1 MTKKGPVTKTNLWV
15 VVAVVLAL
23 AVGALAGWFAR
34 SGEVE
39 DLEDRIAASEEESAT
54 DEPAAPAEPETDTA
68 PVEPPA
74 KEEPAEEDEKLVDV
88 PVAAERVP
96 AIITAVD
103 TSGST
108 VRLEV
113 DYIQFL
119 TGKEAADAATAHGDE
134 SPPPNDYYIVNDNPA
149 LREFPVQEGISVL
162 TVVNDDGTSNP
173 AGHTL
178 TLDEWVDRITGP
190 NADAF
195 RSSFYWITVSE
206 ATITTIEQ
214 QYLP

>member
-1 MTKKGPVTKTNLWV
+1 MTTKDPVTKTTLWV

-34 SGEVE
+34 SGEVR

-54 DEPAAPAEPETDTA
+54 DEPATPAEPETDTA

-74 KEEPAEEDEKLVDV
+74 EEEPAEEDEEPVDV

-119 TGKEAADAATAHGDE
+119 TGDEAADAATAHGDE

-149 LREFPVQEGISVL
+149 LREFPVQEGVSVV
-162 TVVNDDGTSNP
+162 TVVNDDGTSDP

>member
-1 MTKKGPVTKTNLWV
+1 MKQPLTRTRLWV

-34 SGEVE
+34 SGEVR
-39 DLEDRIAASEEESAT
+39 DLEDRIAASEEKSAT
-54 DEPAAPAEPETDTA
+54 DAAAAPAGPETDTA
-68 PVEPPA
+68 PP
-74 KEEPAEEDEKLVDV
+74 EEFSAEEDEETVDV

-103 TSGST
+103 MSGP
-108 VRLEV
+108 VIRLEV

-119 TGKEAADAATAHGDE
+119 TGDEAADAAAAHGDE
-134 SPPPNDYYIVNDNPA
+134 SPPPDDYYIVNDNIT
-149 LREFPVQEGISVL
+149 LREFPVQEDISVV
-162 TVVNDDGTSNP
+162 TVVNDDGTP
-173 AGHTL
+173 DPVGHTL
-178 TLDEWVDRITGP
+178 TLGEWVDRITGP

>member
-1 MTKKGPVTKTNLWV
+1 LTTKDPVTKTTLWV

-34 SGEVE
+34 SGEVQ

-54 DEPAAPAEPETDTA
+54 DEPAAPAEPETA

-74 KEEPAEEDEKLVDV
+74 EEEPAEEDEEPVDV

-119 TGKEAADAATAHGDE
+119 TGDEAADAATAHGDE

-149 LREFPVQEGISVL
+149 LREFPVQEGISVV
-162 TVVNDDGTSNP
+162 TVVNDDGTSDP

>member
-1 MTKKGPVTKTNLWV
+1 MA
-15 VVAVVLAL
+15 VALAL
-23 AVGALAGWFAR
+23 AVGALGGWFAR
-34 SGEVE
+34 SGEVQ
-39 DLEDRIAASEEESAT
+39 DLEERIAASEEESGT
-54 DEPAAPAEPETDTA
+54 DEAAAPAEPETDTTI
-68 PVEPPA
+68 VEEQPPEIEA
-74 KEEPAEEDEKLVDV
+74 PAEGDEPVDV

-103 TSGST
+103 TSGSA

-119 TGKEAADAATAHGDE
+119 TGDEAVDAATAHGDE
-134 SPPPNDYYIVNDNPA
+134 SPPPNDYYILNDNPT
-149 LREFPVQEGISVL
+149 LREFPVQNGISVV
-162 TVVNDDGTSNP
+162 TVVNDDGTSDP

-178 TLDEWVDRITGP
+178 TLDQWVDRITGP
-190 NADAF
+190 NASAF

>member
-1 MTKKGPVTKTNLWV
+1 LTKKGPVTKTNLWV

-162 TVVNDDGTSNP
+162 TVVNDDGTSDP

>member
-1 MTKKGPVTKTNLWV
+1 MTTKDPVTKTTLWV

-34 SGEVE
+34 SGEVR

-54 DEPAAPAEPETDTA
+54 DEPATRAETDTA

-74 KEEPAEEDEKLVDV
+74 EEEPAEEDEEPVDV

-119 TGKEAADAATAHGDE
+119 TGDEAADAATAHGDE

-149 LREFPVQEGISVL
+149 LREFPVQEGVSVV
-162 TVVNDDGTSNP
+162 TVVNDDGTSDP

>member
-1 MTKKGPVTKTNLWV
+1 LTTKDPVTKTTLWV

-34 SGEVE
+34 SGEVR

-54 DEPAAPAEPETDTA
+54 DEPATPAEPETA

-74 KEEPAEEDEKLVDV
+74 EEEPAEEDEEPVDV

-119 TGKEAADAATAHGDE
+119 TGDEAADAATAHGDE

-149 LREFPVQEGISVL
+149 LREFPVQEGVSVV
-162 TVVNDDGTSNP
+162 TVVNDDGTSDP

>member
-1 MTKKGPVTKTNLWV
+1 LTTKDPVTKTTLWV
-15 VVAVVLAL
+15 VVAVALAL
-23 AVGALAGWFAR
+23 IVGAFGGWFAR
-34 SGEVE
+34 SGEVR

-54 DEPAAPAEPETDTA
+54 DEPLAAAEPETDTT
-68 PVEPPA
+68 PEEPPA
-74 KEEPAEEDEKLVDV
+74 EEEPADEDEEPVDV
-88 PVAAERVP
+88 PIAAERVP

-119 TGKEAADAATAHGDE
+119 TGDEAADAATAHGDE

-149 LREFPVQEGISVL
+149 LREFPVQEGVSVV
-162 TVVNDDGTSNP
+162 TVVNDDGTSDP

>member
-1 MTKKGPVTKTNLWV
+1 MTTKDPVTKTTLWV

-34 SGEVE
+34 SGEVQ

-54 DEPAAPAEPETDTA
+54 DEPAAPAEPETA

-74 KEEPAEEDEKLVDV
+74 EEEPAEEDEEPVDV

-119 TGKEAADAATAHGDE
+119 TGDEAADAATAHGDE

-149 LREFPVQEGISVL
+149 LREFPVQEGISVV
-162 TVVNDDGTSNP
+162 TVVNDDGTSDP

>member
-162 TVVNDDGTSNP
+162 TVVNDDGTSDP

>member
-1 MTKKGPVTKTNLWV
+1 MTTKDPVTKTTLWV

-34 SGEVE
+34 SGEVQ

-74 KEEPAEEDEKLVDV
+74 EEEPAEEDEEPVDV

-108 VRLEV
+108 VRLEA

-119 TGKEAADAATAHGDE
+119 TGDEAADAATAHGDE

-149 LREFPVQEGISVL
+149 LREFPVQEGISVV
-162 TVVNDDGTSNP
+162 TVVNDDGTSDP

>member
-1 MTKKGPVTKTNLWV
+1 MA
-15 VVAVVLAL
+15 VALAL
-23 AVGALAGWFAR
+23 VVGALGGWFAR
-34 SGEVE
+34 SGEVQ
-39 DLEDRIAASEEESAT
+39 DLEERIAASEEESGT
-54 DEPAAPAEPETDTA
+54 DEVTASAEPETDTTI
-68 PVEPPA
+68 VEEEPPEIEA
-74 KEEPAEEDEKLVDV
+74 PAEDDEPVDV

-103 TSGST
+103 TSGSA
-108 VRLEV
+108 VLLEV

-119 TGKEAADAATAHGDE
+119 TGDEAADAATAHGDE

-149 LREFPVQEGISVL
+149 LREFPVQEGISVV
-162 TVVNDDGTSNP
+162 TVVNDDGTSDP

-178 TLDEWVDRITGP
+178 TLDQWVDRITGP

>member
-1 MTKKGPVTKTNLWV
+1 MTTKDPVTKTTLWV

-34 SGEVE
+34 SGEVQ

-54 DEPAAPAEPETDTA
+54 DEPAAPAEPETA

-74 KEEPAEEDEKLVDV
+74 EEEPAEEDEEPVDV

-119 TGKEAADAATAHGDE
+119 TGDEAADAATAHGDE

-149 LREFPVQEGISVL
+149 LREFPVQEGVSVV
-162 TVVNDDGTSNP
+162 TVVNDDGTSDP

-190 NADAF
+190 KADAF

>member
-1 MTKKGPVTKTNLWV
+1 
-15 VVAVVLAL
+15 LA
-23 AVGALAGWFAR
+23 A
-34 SGEVE
+34 
-39 DLEDRIAASEEESAT
+39 
-54 DEPAAPAEPETDTA
+54 AEPETDTT
-68 PVEPPA
+68 PEEPPA
-74 KEEPAEEDEKLVDV
+74 EEEPADEDEEPVDV
-88 PVAAERVP
+88 PIAAERVP

-119 TGKEAADAATAHGDE
+119 TGDEAADAATAHGDE

-149 LREFPVQEGISVL
+149 LREFPVQEGVSVV
-162 TVVNDDGTSNP
+162 TVVNDDGTSDP

>member
-1 MTKKGPVTKTNLWV
+1 MTTKDPVTKTTLWV

-34 SGEVE
+34 SGEVR

-54 DEPAAPAEPETDTA
+54 DEPATPAEPETA

-74 KEEPAEEDEKLVDV
+74 EEEPAEEDEEPVDV

-119 TGKEAADAATAHGDE
+119 TGDEAADAATAHGDE

-149 LREFPVQEGISVL
+149 LREFPVQEGVSVV
-162 TVVNDDGTSNP
+162 TVVNDDGTSDP